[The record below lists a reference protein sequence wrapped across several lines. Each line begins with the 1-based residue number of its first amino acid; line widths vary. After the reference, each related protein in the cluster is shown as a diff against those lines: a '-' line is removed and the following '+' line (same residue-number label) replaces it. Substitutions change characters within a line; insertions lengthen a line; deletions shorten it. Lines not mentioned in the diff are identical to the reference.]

1 MSASADAVIIG
12 GGVMG
17 ASVLY
22 NLAARGVRAPLLLE
36 RDTLGAGS
44 TGRSSGAVRMH
55 YSTEVNARL
64 AWESLRVFQNWAD
77 TIGGYGDPAFVR
89 TGYMVF
95 APAREADGFR
105 RNIQMQRRAG
115 IDTREVSWM
124 EARELAP
131 AFRLAEDESFAWEDQ
146 SGHADPSGTAL
157 AFVSRAREL
166 GAKIELESP
175 AVEVEVAG
183 GRVSAVR
190 TERQTYATDTAVI
203 ATGPWTSRFLRHLGI
218 SLPLMPTRH
227 EVILIRRS
235 ETGVGHHPGGG
246 DMANLIYFRPEADN
260 LTLVGNGNREEEA
273 DPDTY
278 NQRAGSDFV
287 QDVWG
292 RLANRIP
299 GIEDGQLAHG
309 YAGLYTTTL
318 DLHPVIDRV
327 DGIDGLYICTGF
339 SGHGFKLAPAVGTCV
354 AQLVLDG
361 ESSLVDITP
370 LRMGRFSDGSLNS
383 TEYDFKVIA

>member
-1 MSASADAVIIG
+1 MTMNASAVIIG

-22 NLAARGVRAPLLLE
+22 NLAARGVRSPILLE

-77 TIGGYGDPAFVR
+77 EIGGYGDPAFVR

-95 APAREADGFR
+95 APEREADGFR
-105 RNIQMQRRAG
+105 RNIAMQRRVG
-115 IDTREVSWM
+115 IDTRIVSWM

-131 AFRLAEDESFAWEDQ
+131 AFRLDESESFAWEDQ

-166 GAKIELESP
+166 GAKVALETPATGIAVSAGRVT
-175 AVEVEVAG
+175 AVE
-183 GRVSAVR
+183 
-190 TERQTYATDTAVI
+190 TENETYATDTAVI
-203 ATGPWTSRFLRHLGI
+203 ATGPWTSRFLRHLGVDI
-218 SLPLMPTRH
+218 PLIPTRH
-227 EVILIRRS
+227 EVVLIRRS

-273 DPDTY
+273 DPDAY
-278 NQRAGSDFV
+278 NQRADMDFV
-287 QDVWG
+287 ADVWG

-309 YAGLYTTTL
+309 YAGLYTTTP

-327 DGIDGLYICTGF
+327 DGIDGLYICSGF

-354 AQLVLDG
+354 AQLILDG

-370 LRMGRFSDGSLNS
+370 LRMSRFSDGSLNS

>member
-1 MSASADAVIIG
+1 MSVSADAVIIG

-22 NLAARGVRAPLLLE
+22 NLAARGVRSPILLE

-77 TIGGYGDPAFVR
+77 EIGGYGAPAFVR

-95 APAREADGFR
+95 APAREADGFQ
-105 RNIQMQRRAG
+105 RNIAMQRRVG
-115 IDTREVSWM
+115 IDTRIVSWM

-131 AFRLAEDESFAWEDQ
+131 AFHLAEDESFAWEDQ

-157 AFVSRAREL
+157 AFVSRAREM
-166 GAKIELESP
+166 GAKVALETP
-175 AVEVEVAG
+175 ATRIAVSG
-183 GRVSAVR
+183 GRVAAVE
-190 TERQTYATDTAVI
+190 TERETYATDTAVI
-203 ATGPWTSRFLRHLGI
+203 ATGPWTSRFLRHLGVDI
-218 SLPLMPTRH
+218 PLIPTRH
-227 EVILIRRS
+227 EVVLIRRS

-273 DPDTY
+273 DPDAY
-278 NQRAGSDFV
+278 NQRADMDFV

-299 GIEDGQLAHG
+299 GIEDGKLAHG
-309 YAGLYTTTL
+309 YAGLYTTTP

-327 DGIDGLYICTGF
+327 DGIEGLYICSGF

-354 AQLVLDG
+354 AQLILDG
-361 ESSLVDITP
+361 ESALVDITP
-370 LRMGRFSDGSLNS
+370 LRMSRFSDGSLNT

>member
-22 NLAARGVRAPLLLE
+22 NLAARGVRSPILLE

-77 TIGGYGDPAFVR
+77 TVGGDGDPAFVR

-105 RNIQMQRRAG
+105 RNIQMQRRVG
-115 IDTREVSWM
+115 IDTREVGWM

-166 GAKIELESP
+166 GAKIALETPVS
-175 AVEVEVAG
+175 EVVVDG

-190 TERQTYATDTAVI
+190 TERETYATDTAVI

-218 SLPLMPTRH
+218 SLPLTPTRH

-278 NQRAGSDFV
+278 NQRADMDFV

-309 YAGLYTTTL
+309 YAGLYTTTP

-339 SGHGFKLAPAVGTCV
+339 SGHGFKLAPAVGVCV
-354 AQLVLDG
+354 AQLILDG
-361 ESSLVDITP
+361 ESALVDITP
-370 LRMGRFSDGSLNS
+370 LRMGRFSDGSLNA